1 MRRLAFASSST
12 VYGPM
17 GRPDMACFKFAD
29 TLRAGG
35 SIQFYDMGGCRHDC
49 THVDDIAESV
59 LPEGYDFDA
68 HKELVPMV
76 PGDVVDAFAGCS

>member
-1 MRRLAFASSST
+1 
-12 VYGPM
+12 
-17 GRPDMACFKFAD
+17 
-29 TLRAGG
+29 
-35 SIQFYDMGGCRHDC
+35 MGGCRHDC

-68 HKELVPMV
+68 HKGLVPMV